1 MRVAPTTRGYQPRVY
16 EPEKQKFEKTNR
28 QYEDLLITP
37 LYDEYLIN
45 NPEITAN
52 PDVLERVMK
61 QLLTPPRDRRRSFSA
76 SAAGTCLRRQ
86 ELTFLGVKK
95 NPMKDP
101 RGARIFQ
108 NGTFVHLR
116 WQVGLL
122 SAKII
127 DGIEVTVTNRTGL
140 WRATLDGIG
149 VGQRGRWNKEKYS
162 WEHKG
167 RMSFAFGWQEKKNTP
182 DAKTR
187 KQVATQQYLTG
198 YDVSTVTNENKDTQE
213 HGEFLIEYDE
223 AEVGEARKEYRE
235 LVLAVEKQRLHP
247 MLPECIKRN
256 SSGEYYKC
264 PFGTDL
270 GACVGSGNW
279 PRMK

>member
-1 MRVAPTTRGYQPRVY
+1 MRVAPTKRGYQPRVY
-16 EPEKQKFEKTNR
+16 EPPPQKFTKVDRSYDN
-28 QYEDLLITP
+28 LLVTP
-37 LYDEYLIN
+37 LYDEYLLK
-45 NPEITAN
+45 NPEITAK
-52 PDVLERVMK
+52 PDVFERVMK
-61 QLLTPPRDRRRSFSA
+61 QLLQPPRDRRRSFSA
-76 SAAGTCLRRQ
+76 SQAGNCLRRQ
-86 ELTFLGVKK
+86 ELAFLGVQK
-95 NPMKDP
+95 NPTKDP

-122 SAKII
+122 SAKIV

-149 VGQRGRWNKEKYS
+149 VGKRGKWKKEKFG

-167 RMSFAFGWQEKKNTP
+167 RMSFAFDWQEKKGTP
-182 DAKTR
+182 DEKTR

-198 YDVSTVTNENKDTQE
+198 YDVTSVTNENKDNQN

-264 PFGTDL
+264 PYGTDL
-270 GACVGSGNW
+270 GACTASGNW
-279 PRMK
+279 PRLK